1 MPILEVSDDGVLRV
15 PGDLLPRAQPHA
27 KFEVDVLG
35 EVVVLR
41 PAGPERP
48 FWRQA
53 SPGQRAEAFE
63 QWASTSRPESR
74 DLPAEALRREGIY
87 D

>member
-15 PGDLLPRAQPHA
+15 PSELLAGAQPRAR
-27 KFEVDVLG
+27 FELDVLG

-41 PAGPERP
+41 PAGAERP

-53 SPGQRAEAFE
+53 TPGQRAQAFE
-63 QWASTSRPESR
+63 RWASTSRPDAP
-74 DLPAEALRREGIY
+74 DLPAESLRREGIY

>member
-15 PGDLLPRAQPHA
+15 PGELLPRAQPHA
-27 KFEVDVLG
+27 QFELDVLG

-41 PAGPERP
+41 PAGAERP

-53 SPGQRAEAFE
+53 TPGQRAEAFE
-63 QWASTSRPESR
+63 QWASTSPPDAP
-74 DLPAEALRREGIY
+74 DLPGEALRREGIY

>member
-1 MPILEVSDDGVLRV
+1 MPILEVSDDGVLHV
-15 PGDLLPRAQPHA
+15 PGELLAGAQPHA
-27 KFEVDVLG
+27 QFELDVLG

-41 PAGPERP
+41 PAGTDRP

-53 SPGQRAEAFE
+53 TSRARADAFE
-63 QWASTSRPESR
+63 QWANTSPPDAP

>member
-1 MPILEVSDDGVLRV
+1 MTILEVSDDGVLHV
-15 PGDLLPRAQPHA
+15 PGELLPGARPRAQ
-27 KFEVDVLG
+27 FELDVLG
-35 EVVVLR
+35 EIVVLR
-41 PAGPERP
+41 PAGTERP

-53 SPGQRAEAFE
+53 NPVERAEAFQ
-63 QWASTSRPESR
+63 QWAGTSLPAP